1 MGQSDGRA
9 NNSDQPREAT
19 PGDARK
25 RWQTPR
31 LRILPV
37 ASNTA
42 KGPGDPYPGEGP
54 IKLYKIS

>member
-1 MGQSDGRA
+1 MEQSDGRA

-37 ASNTA
+37 VSNTA
-42 KGPGDPYPGEGP
+42 KPGDPYPGEGIP
-54 IKLYKIS
+54 KLYKLS